1 MRLRWSIGVAT
12 VLAGLLV
19 LPVSPAAAANSRT
32 LVVDDDGAQCPGAG
46 YTVIQTAV
54 AAARSGDTVRVCGG
68 SYVGDV
74 TLDKAVNLL
83 AQTPAAPGVDCLGG
97 GAVGPGAT
105 VITGAVRVTGTGAKV
120 DGFVVTGANTGIT
133 TGAQGSGYQ
142 LRRNVVQGNG
152 DFGIDLGSSSG
163 GRRTVVEH
171 NCVRGNGVN
180 GTEFKQV
187 GIIADFGDLRNAV
200 IRGNTILDN
209 TEAISIAGSFSYS
222 NISITGNVIRS
233 EAIIAAGLVASE
245 ITGNN
250 LDFTG
255 STPLK
260 FGIFLGGGNVGLT
273 ISSNTIVAVAGAGI
287 YFCSVCTIDI
297 NDKPN
302 VGLLIT
308 GNTIR
313 DDLGSG
319 ISMAPPDPRAPVQLT
334 RSVLYRNTIQR
345 NGGSGIF
352 LNPTSV
358 GNVLL
363 ANTSTGNGRGINL
376 NGATGTVV
384 LGNTLTGNTIIDAR
398 DITPEQNTW
407 IANTCVTEDV
417 PAGTTP
423 LCAGSATVART
434 LAPAATTR
442 PVPSRLPASPK
453 VDQRRWPC
461 LRVQVWDVDPVDGGG
476 WVWITV
482 VAPDAPPGTFCAA

>member
-1 MRLRWSIGVAT
+1 MRLRWSAGMAI
-12 VLAGLLV
+12 VLLGLLM
-19 LPVSPAAAANSRT
+19 LPVSPAAARART
-32 LVVDDDGAQCPGAG
+32 LTVDDNGAQCAGAG
-46 YTVIQTAV
+46 YTVIQTALD
-54 AAARSGDTVRVCGG
+54 AARSGDTVRVCGG

-83 AQTPAAPGVDCLGG
+83 AQSPAAPGVDCLGG
-97 GAVGPGAT
+97 GAIGPGAS
-105 VITGAVRVTGTGAKV
+105 VIVGAVRVTGTGAKV
-120 DGFVVTGANTGIT
+120 DGFVVTGADTGIST
-133 TGAQGSGYQ
+133 SAQGSGYQ
-142 LRRNVVQGNG
+142 LQRNVVQGNG
-152 DFGIDLGSSSG
+152 DFGIDLGSNG
-163 GRRTVVEH
+163 ARGTVVEH

-187 GIIADFGDLRNAV
+187 GIIADFGDLRNVV

-209 TEAISIAGSFSYS
+209 TESISIAGSFSYS

-233 EAIIAAGLVASE
+233 EAIVAAGLVASE

-260 FGIFLGGGNVGLT
+260 YGIFLGGGNVGLT
-273 ISSNTIVAVAGAGI
+273 VSSNTIVEVAGAGI
-287 YFCSVCTIDI
+287 FFCSACI
-297 NDKPN
+297 NDFNDDPN
-302 VGLLIT
+302 VGLVIAT
-308 GNTIR
+308 NTIR

-334 RSVLYRNTIQR
+334 RSVLYRNTIQG

-376 NGATGTVV
+376 SGATGTLV

-417 PAGTTP
+417 PAGATS
-423 LCAGSATVART
+423 LCAGPATAART
-434 LAPAATTR
+434 LAPAASGR
-442 PVPSRLPASPK
+442 LVPSRLPAPPK

-461 LRVQVWDVDPVDGGG
+461 LSVPVWDVDPVDGGG
-476 WVWITV
+476 WAWITV
-482 VAPDAPPGTFCAA
+482 VAPDAPPGTICGA